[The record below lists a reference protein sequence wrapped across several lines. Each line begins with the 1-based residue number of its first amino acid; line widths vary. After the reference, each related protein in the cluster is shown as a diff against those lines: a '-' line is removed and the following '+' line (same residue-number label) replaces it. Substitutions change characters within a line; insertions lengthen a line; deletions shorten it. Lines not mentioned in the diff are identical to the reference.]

1 MKLAVLSMLTPA
13 ETQWVDFSVFF
24 GAFALVAIATL
35 VWYFRFRSKKS
46 RRRKHRHHRRQ
57 IKPTLAQ
64 TGGLPPV
71 RKTENPP
78 GKTSPLSQ

>member
-1 MKLAVLSMLTPA
+1 MNVIVLAMLTPT
-13 ETQWVDFSVFF
+13 EIQWLNFSIFF

-35 VWYFRFRSKKS
+35 AWYFRFRNKKK
-46 RRRKHRHHRRQ
+46 RRRKHHRDRRQ

-71 RKTENPP
+71 RPPENPP
-78 GKTSPLSQ
+78 GKTSPPQ

>member
-1 MKLAVLSMLTPA
+1 MNPVVLSMLTPA
-13 ETQWVDFSVFF
+13 ETQWLDFSVFF

-35 VWYFRFRSKKS
+35 VWYFGFRNKKV
-46 RRRKHRHHRRQ
+46 RRRKHHHHRRQ

-78 GKTSPLSQ
+78 DNSSLPP

>member
-1 MKLAVLSMLTPA
+1 MNPVVLSMLTPA
-13 ETQWVDFSVFF
+13 ETQWLDFSVFF

-35 VWYFRFRSKKS
+35 VWYFRIRNRKI
-46 RRRKHRHHRRQ
+46 RRRKHHRHHRQ

-78 GKTSPLSQ
+78 GKTSPPP